1 MELWTI
7 LTYIS
12 IIIAIYALSTQY
24 LKIQWKLANILYK
37 SLFFISMV
45 LLFLL
50 SFPSVQN
57 FCFVTALKK
66 VIENIVK
73 TDIPQDIYFFI
84 LRFIQI
90 ISLLV
95 IINTK
100 TLRNWNIKKFQ
111 KLLDS
116 LIIEHKWDI
125 LFILLEKN
133 IKKIFLLRNKRNR
146 AWRLHQK
153 YCTEP
158 LQIIINW
165 NTYSSTKKDFWK
177 ITWRVFKKSQA
188 FLKIV
193 LPLFYQ
199 DNHILNDT
207 MSDQLARKLWNSN
220 EKLWLQFIE
229 QYIKYNDSW
238 LQEFSKQF
246 LIELLLNQNNVTY
259 YQLKE
264 VDYEKDTIENKNMGI
279 LLQNS
284 EKLSLESILSIVIHK
299 LIFNRENKTL
309 LNKYYSPSEWEYN
322 IDNKDIVL
330 HIWRLIRLYN
340 FIDWKKLHLWNIP
353 IFFIKDLIEITD
365 WTLYDRTDIL
375 EYQTATYYLII
386 EIFEMIEKICNK
398 TEWKYLDIYFM
409 MIGYCLWNYD
419 WYSLWSSIIPENF
432 KKNIIKHCMYFFCDM
447 QNREI
452 KKESLTNILLANRSR
467 KCYFDKRNEKI
478 DRIWHDIWARNA
490 DIFKIIDNSPE

>member
-24 LKIQWKLANILYK
+24 LKIQWKLANILRK

-45 LLFLL
+45 LLRLL

-57 FCFVTALKK
+57 FCFVKALKK

-73 TDIPQDIYFFI
+73 TDIPQDIYFFV

-133 IKKIFLLRNKRNR
+133 IEKIFLLRNKRNR

-153 YCTEP
+153 YCTET
-158 LQIIINW
+158 LQIKINW
-165 NTYSSTKKDFWK
+165 DMPFPTEKECWK
-177 ITWRVFKKSQA
+177 ITWRFSKKSQA

-365 WTLYDRTDIL
+365 WTLYDKTDIL

-409 MIGYCLWNYD
+409 MIGYCLWNYN
-419 WYSLWSSIIPENF
+419 WYSLWSSIVPENF

-478 DRIWHDIWARNA
+478 DRIWHDIWTRNA

>member
-1 MELWTI
+1 M
-7 LTYIS
+7 
-12 IIIAIYALSTQY
+12 
-24 LKIQWKLANILYK
+24 
-37 SLFFISMV
+37 
-45 LLFLL
+45 
-50 SFPSVQN
+50 
-57 FCFVTALKK
+57 
-66 VIENIVK
+66 
-73 TDIPQDIYFFI
+73 
-84 LRFIQI
+84 
-90 ISLLV
+90 
-95 IINTK
+95 
-100 TLRNWNIKKFQ
+100 
-111 KLLDS
+111 
-116 LIIEHKWDI
+116 
-125 LFILLEKN
+125 
-133 IKKIFLLRNKRNR
+133 
-146 AWRLHQK
+146 HQK

-322 IDNKDIVL
+322 IDNKDIVF

>member
-7 LTYIS
+7 LTHIS

-24 LKIQWKLANILYK
+24 LKIQWKLANILCK
-37 SLFFISMV
+37 SFFLISMV

-57 FCFVTALKK
+57 FYFVTAFKK

-116 LIIEHKWDI
+116 LIIEHKWDV
-125 LFILLEKN
+125 LFILLETN
-133 IKKIFLLRNKRNR
+133 IEKIFLLRSKRNR
-146 AWRLHQK
+146 AWRLYEA

-165 NTYSSTKKDFWK
+165 NIYSSTKKDFWK
-177 ITWRVFKKSQA
+177 ITWRFFKTSQA

-199 DNHILNDT
+199 ENHILNDT

-229 QYIKYNDSW
+229 QYIKYDDSW

-264 VDYEKDTIENKNMGI
+264 VDYEKDTIENKNIGI

-284 EKLSLESILSIVIHK
+284 EKLSLERILSIVIHK
-299 LIFNRENKTL
+299 LIFNRKNKTL

-365 WTLYDRTDIL
+365 WRLYNRTDIL

-409 MIGYCLWNYD
+409 MIGYCLWNYN
-419 WYSLWSSIIPENF
+419 WYSLWSSIVPENF

-447 QNREI
+447 KNREI
-452 KKESLTNILLANRSR
+452 KKESLTNILLANRWR
-467 KCYFDKRNEKI
+467 KCYFDTRNEKI
-478 DRIWHDIWARNA
+478 DRIWHDIWTRNA
-490 DIFKIIDNSPE
+490 DIFEIIDNSPE

>member
-24 LKIQWKLANILYK
+24 LKIQWKLANILWK

-57 FCFVTALKK
+57 FCFVTAFKK
-66 VIENIVK
+66 FIENMVK

-100 TLRNWNIKKFQ
+100 TLRNWNTKKFQ
-111 KLLDS
+111 MLLDS

-133 IKKIFLLRNKRNR
+133 IEKIFLLRNKRNR

-153 YCTEP
+153 YCTET
-158 LQIIINW
+158 LQIKINW
-165 NTYSSTKKDFWK
+165 DMPFSTEKECWK
-177 ITWRVFKKSQA
+177 ITWRFLKKSQV

-193 LPLFYQ
+193 LPMFYQ

-229 QYIKYNDSW
+229 
-238 LQEFSKQF
+238 
-246 LIELLLNQNNVTY
+246 
-259 YQLKE
+259 
-264 VDYEKDTIENKNMGI
+264 
-279 LLQNS
+279 
-284 EKLSLESILSIVIHK
+284 
-299 LIFNRENKTL
+299 
-309 LNKYYSPSEWEYN
+309 
-322 IDNKDIVL
+322 
-330 HIWRLIRLYN
+330 
-340 FIDWKKLHLWNIP
+340 
-353 IFFIKDLIEITD
+353 
-365 WTLYDRTDIL
+365 
-375 EYQTATYYLII
+375 
-386 EIFEMIEKICNK
+386 
-398 TEWKYLDIYFM
+398 
-409 MIGYCLWNYD
+409 
-419 WYSLWSSIIPENF
+419 
-432 KKNIIKHCMYFFCDM
+432 
-447 QNREI
+447 
-452 KKESLTNILLANRSR
+452 
-467 KCYFDKRNEKI
+467 
-478 DRIWHDIWARNA
+478 
-490 DIFKIIDNSPE
+490 